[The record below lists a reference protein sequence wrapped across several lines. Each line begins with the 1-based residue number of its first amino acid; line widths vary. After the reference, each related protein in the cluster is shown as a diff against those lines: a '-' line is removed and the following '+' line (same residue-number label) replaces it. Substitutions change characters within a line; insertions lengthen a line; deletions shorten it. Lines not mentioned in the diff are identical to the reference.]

1 VIFVRRNDALSWGR
15 VVRRPQHVASPRFRD
30 ELPRMLSLPPSGSV
44 LPIGLQRSYGDSGLN
59 SAGGLISTTGLDR
72 FISLD
77 LETGML
83 KAEAGISLGEI
94 IRRVVPQGFFLP
106 VTPGTRFVT
115 LGGAIANDVH
125 GKNHHRAG
133 TFGRHVS
140 SFKLLRHDG
149 SQILSPAES
158 SNGLFEATIGGLG
171 LTGLIEWAEIKLE
184 PVRSGFLDA
193 EILPYGGLSEFWD
206 IAEASATTHE
216 HTVAWF
222 DCTARGPCAGRG
234 IFSRASWRIDGEL
247 VPHSDRRRLWVLVD
261 APTGLLNPL
270 TVKLFNRLYY
280 AAQKRKAGAVR
291 LHYSQFFHPLD
302 SIANWNRLYGRHGF
316 WQYQCIV
323 PPSTMKDAIA
333 ALLDEI
339 ALSEQ
344 ASFLAVLK
352 TCGPLPSPGILS
364 FPMEGATLALDF
376 PNRGVVTDKLFSRL
390 DAIVADA
397 GGRLYAAKDGRIPK
411 AVWARG
417 YPNMGRFLSHID
429 QRFSSDFWRRVA
441 P

>member
-1 VIFVRRNDALSWGR
+1 MLC
-15 VVRRPQHVASPRFRD
+15 ASP
-30 ELPRMLSLPPSGSV
+30 PGSV
-44 LPIGLQRSYGDSGLN
+44 LPIGLQRSYGDSALN
-59 SAGGLISTTGLDR
+59 SGGGLISMAGLDR

-77 LETGML
+77 LETGTL
-83 KAEAGISLGEI
+83 KAEAGLALGEI
-94 IRRVVPQGFFLP
+94 MRRVVPRGFFLP
-106 VTPGTRFVT
+106 VTPGTRLVT

-125 GKNHHRAG
+125 GKNHHRTG

-149 SQILSPAES
+149 SQILSPAENG
-158 SNGLFEATIGGLG
+158 NGLFEATIGGLG

-184 PVRSGFLDA
+184 PVGSSFLDA

-206 IAEASATTHE
+206 IAEASITTHE

-222 DCTARGPCAGRG
+222 DCTARGPRAGRG
-234 IFSRASWRIDGEL
+234 IFSRANWSIDGERI
-247 VPHSDRRRLWVLVD
+247 PHSDRRRLRVPVD
-261 APTGLLNPL
+261 APAGLLNPL
-270 TVKLFNRLYY
+270 TVKLFNRFYY
-280 AAQKRKAGAVR
+280 AVQKRKAGAVR

-302 SIANWNRLYGRHGF
+302 AIANWNRLYGRHGF

-339 ALSEQ
+339 ASSGQ

-352 TCGPLPSPGILS
+352 TCGPLPSPGMLS

-376 PNRGVVTDKLFSRL
+376 PNRGAVTDKLFSRL
-390 DAIVADA
+390 DAIVVEAK
-397 GGRLYAAKDGRIPK
+397 GRLYPAKDGRIPK
-411 AVWARG
+411 AAWARG
-417 YPNMGRFLSHID
+417 YPNVGRFVSHID

>member
-1 VIFVRRNDALSWGR
+1 
-15 VVRRPQHVASPRFRD
+15 
-30 ELPRMLSLPPSGSV
+30 MLSAPPSGSV
-44 LPIGLQRSYGDSGLN
+44 LPIGLQRSYGDSVLN
-59 SAGGLISTTGLDR
+59 SAGGLISMSGLNR

-77 LETGML
+77 LETGTL
-83 KAEAGISLGEI
+83 KAETGTTLGEVM
-94 IRRVVPQGFFLP
+94 RLVVPKGFFLP

-158 SNGLFEATIGGLG
+158 GNGLFEATIGGLG
-171 LTGLIEWAEIKLE
+171 LTGLIEWAEIKLQ
-184 PVRSGFLDA
+184 PLKSSFLDV

-206 IAEASATTHE
+206 IAEASITTHE

-222 DCTARGPCAGRG
+222 DCTARGPRAGRG
-234 IFSRASWRIDGEL
+234 IFSRANWSVVGEL
-247 VPHSDRRRLWVLVD
+247 VPHSDRRPVGVPVD

-280 AAQKRKAGAVR
+280 AAQRRKAGALHR
-291 LHYSQFFHPLD
+291 HYSQFFHPLD

-339 ALSEQ
+339 ALSGQ

-352 TCGPLPSPGILS
+352 TCGPLASPGVLS

-376 PNRGVVTDKLFSRL
+376 PNRGAATSELFSRL
-390 DAIVADA
+390 DTIVADA
-397 GGRLYAAKDGRIPK
+397 KGRLYAAKDGRIPK
-411 AVWARG
+411 AVWALG
-417 YPNMGRFLSHID
+417 YPNVGRFLRHID
-429 QRFSSDFWRRVA
+429 RHFSSDFWRRIV